1 MIEKILIFSAFIV
14 CGYFIGNIS
23 FARIIGKSQKNDITK
38 LGSGNPGTMNVAR
51 NFGFGMGLLN
61 LILDTLK
68 SIIPCVCAYFVAKTY
83 FIELTNIL
91 VYTTGFS
98 VLIGNMF
105 PVFYKFKGGKGVA
118 VTLGMFAVLYP
129 LWFAGFLL
137 LGFIMIFTIKI
148 GSLTSLTLILGLSIV
163 GIVFN
168 TSYVEIILICVIFA
182 LILIAHRQNLKRLFT
197 GKEAKVNLLKKKNKP
212 SETKTV
218 ESEKEID
225 DVNNKKIVDDKINED
240 NENNE
245 K

>member
-14 CGYFIGNIS
+14 CGYLLGNIS
-23 FARIIGKSQKNDITK
+23 FARIISKGMKNDITK

-61 LILDTLK
+61 LILDVLK
-68 SIIPCVCAYFVAKTY
+68 SVIPCLCAYFVAKTY
-83 FIELTNIL
+83 FANLTNIL
-91 VYTTGFS
+91 VYSTGLA

-137 LGFIMIFTIKI
+137 LGFVMIFTIKI

-168 TSYVEIILICVIFA
+168 TSYVEIILICIIFA
-182 LILIAHRQNLKRLFT
+182 LILIAHRQNLVRLFS
-197 GKEAKVNLLKKKNKP
+197 GKESKVDLLKKKNKKVDG
-212 SETKTV
+212 SSTQSQTNVENKTENEAENV
-218 ESEKEID
+218 EEKQQ
-225 DVNNKKIVDDKINED
+225 D
-240 NENNE
+240 NLND
-245 K
+245 